1 MKKQKTVLS
10 TTYCSNGKRWEEL
23 TPEEW
28 SIYDKEFTK
37 AKKQAYRRENLLKD
51 IALYLMGVNL
61 ILQGFL
67 LILSAI
73 ARYS

>member
-1 MKKQKTVLS
+1 MRKKEKFLS
-10 TTYCSNGKRWEEL
+10 VEYCSNGKRWEEL

-28 SIYDKEFTK
+28 LVYDKEFTK
-37 AKKQAYRRENLLKD
+37 AKKQAYRRENLPKD
-51 IALYLMGVNL
+51 IAFYLMGANL
-61 ILQGFL
+61 ILQGVL